1 MGVLTSVITLISST
15 VGVAVLAMPYCFQQC
30 GILLSIIFIALC
42 AFTCSSACDILI
54 TLCLTHRSLSLEK
67 ACFRHLGLLGKLVA
81 QLCVPD
87 INMVSCSYLGC
98 PPPRDMSFRLPHLVN
113 RVHPLSQSCDSPIFW
128 SSLVDTC
135 NKCALRIGRTPSPEL
150 KA

>member
-81 QLCVPD
+81 ELSVMGLMVGCVIGYD
-87 INMVSCSYLGC
+87 VSLSDLGTRIFSEFSDAVVSF
-98 PPPRDMSFRLPHLVN
+98 PIRVWRDV
-113 RVHPLSQSCDSPIFW
+113 
-128 SSLVDTC
+128 
-135 NKCALRIGRTPSPEL
+135 
-150 KA
+150 